1 MKKVLSEFKV
11 FLDLMMQIQ
20 NQKTKDA
27 LVLKTRMEGNLKAI
41 ILLIESEINERLLF
55 PKNKL
60 VSANEEVI
68 VRTIN
73 SVKLFNNDK
82 KTGKGLLRKDEKKLM
97 SLMSS
102 LLNKRDSKMTSED
115 MQAIK
120 VFLPTLL
127 IQSVGKLVRTAE
139 KNEADDMNKIMAKDK
154 QKFNDIQKMLKKWEK
169 KKQSV
174 NSLKKNLNRTRNSK
188 ERKRKTKNS
197 SKKEEIAKENVI
209 ESKETAQ
216 LFENPK

>member
-11 FLDLMMQIQ
+11 FMDLMMQIQ

-27 LVLKTRMEGNLKAI
+27 LVLKTRMKGNLKAM

-60 VSANEEVI
+60 VSANEGVI

-73 SVKLFNNDK
+73 RVKLFNNDK
-82 KTGKGLLRKDEKKLM
+82 KTEKGLFRKDEKKLM
-97 SLMSS
+97 SLMTSI
-102 LLNKRDSKMTSED
+102 LKKRDSKMTNEE

-120 VFLPTLL
+120 VLLPTLL
-127 IQSVGKLVRTAE
+127 MQSVGNLVRTAE
-139 KNEADDMNKIMAKDK
+139 KNEADNMNKIMTKDK

-188 ERKRKTKNS
+188 KRKRKTKS
-197 SKKEEIAKENVI
+197 PSKKEKIAKENVI

-216 LFENPK
+216 LFKNPK